1 MQSLSIGTPAKETIL
16 KTTDKMDKNAKPHDL
31 RDGLVRVTVEDH
43 QTVFDS
49 AERDGGL
56 VAVTPDSKE
65 PPGQTTR
72 E

>member
-1 MQSLSIGTPAKETIL
+1 
-16 KTTDKMDKNAKPHDL
+16 MDKNAKPHDL